1 MRPSTKLALRLATAG
16 FVFVN
21 AASCSAEPPPPIAST
36 WIKISGPDE
45 LVIPAERFTCSRPER
60 RGDGSAAADVPD
72 APPRFVRLASGSVM
86 MVAAHHNNIPW
97 FTNDLTTFSRKSC
110 ASILPSPENPDP
122 AAFDDQLWI
131 AGFYTNDGNKIFS
144 LVHNEYHGAA
154 HIPECIER
162 LQKGQNYWAPIC
174 LQISMKG
181 FTSQDGGRSFAEE
194 PASAPVLA
202 STNDKLD
209 ASNYKTLTRVGI
221 HDPSNIVRN
230 PNDGYFYFVSNVD
243 PSANQPRGMCVFRSK
258 DPFSSPWYSWDGKFF
273 AARMGSPYAGRG
285 GKCAPVRK
293 WGTYISALS
302 YNTVLKKFL
311 AIGRS
316 DSHQLVAV
324 TSSNL
329 VNWDSE
335 TNLRPSVQ
343 ANWWKKL
350 SGDPDPDS
358 YWTIIDPASK
368 SRFFDTS
375 GSNPYVYYVSWR
387 TNLLGPQS
395 RSRDIR
401 RFRLSI
407 KTLP

>member
-1 MRPSTKLALRLATAG
+1 MRSLTKLAFNMAFAAIIIP
-16 FVFVN
+16 N
-21 AASCSAEPPPPIAST
+21 AASCSAAPAPEPASS

-45 LVIPAERFTCSRPER
+45 LVIPAERFTCSKPER
-60 RGDGSAAADVPD
+60 PGDGSAAADVPD
-72 APPRFVRLASGSVM
+72 APPRFVRLASGVVM

-97 FTNDLTTFSRKSC
+97 FTKDLTSYSRKGC

-131 AGFYTNDGNKIFS
+131 AGFYTKDGTKIFS

-154 HIPECIER
+154 HIPECMKR
-162 LQKGQNYWAPIC
+162 LTKDQNYWAPVC

-181 FTSQDGGRSFAEE
+181 FTSKDGGKSFAEE

-209 ASNYKTLTRVGI
+209 ASNYGTLTRIGI
-221 HDPSNIVRN
+221 HDPSNIVHN
-230 PNDGYFYFVSNVD
+230 PRDGYFYFVSNVD
-243 PSANQPRGMCVFRSK
+243 PSANQQRGMCVFRSK
-258 DPFSSPWYSWDGKFF
+258 DPLTSPWYAWDGKSFS
-273 AARMGSPYAGRG
+273 ARMGSPYAGQGAR
-285 GKCAPVRK
+285 CEPVRK

-302 YNTVLKKFL
+302 YNTALNKFL
-311 AIGRS
+311 AVGRS
-316 DSHQLVAV
+316 DTHQLVAL
-324 TSSNL
+324 TSSDL
-329 VNWDSE
+329 IDWDKE

-343 ANWWKKL
+343 ANWWKKF
-350 SGDPDPDS
+350 SGDPNPDS
-358 YWTIIDPASK
+358 YWTIIDPGSK

-375 GSNPYVYYVSWR
+375 GANPYVYYVSWR

-401 RFRLSI
+401 RFQLSI
-407 KTLP
+407 KP